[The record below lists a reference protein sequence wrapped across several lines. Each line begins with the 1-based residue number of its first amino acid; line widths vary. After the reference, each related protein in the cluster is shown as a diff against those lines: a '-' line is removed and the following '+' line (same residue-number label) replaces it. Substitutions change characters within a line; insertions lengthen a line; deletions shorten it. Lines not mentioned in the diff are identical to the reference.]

1 MNNKLSRG
9 PQIDI
14 EQCVINA
21 GNNRFDLVIMAAA
34 RAKELSR
41 RHKQSESKEHIY
53 TPITALLEFQE
64 GKLGPDYLKRIR

>member
-1 MNNKLSRG
+1 
-9 PQIDI
+9 
-14 EQCVINA
+14 
-21 GNNRFDLVIMAAA
+21 MAAA

-41 RHKQSESKEHIY
+41 RHKSSESKEYIY